1 MRFIIL
7 ALALVLTAAN
17 TAPTVQG
24 FVQQKNFDQAFELAQ
39 ENAAKGEGKAYDWLG
54 WFYEKGYGTEVDLAE
69 AEKHYR
75 MASDLGQGHAS
86 WKLGVL
92 IDSGAIEGELTEAVA
107 FFQKAADAGFIDG
120 FVSLAV
126 MQAQGRGTPENFD
139 GALMNYMGAA
149 QLGSAHAAQGV
160 GVMLMVGQGV
170 EKNVPEAAAWFLFS
184 AARGSPRGET
194 NFRLTISE
202 MENPDRPA
210 IVKRAEAIADEMGF
224 PVNINIVDGE
234 VQWSKPAK

>member
-7 ALALVLTAAN
+7 ALTLVFTVAN
-17 TAPTVQG
+17 TQPTIQN
-24 FVQQKNFDQAFELAQ
+24 FVQQENYEQAFELAQ
-39 ENAAKGEGKAYDWLG
+39 DKAAKGEGKAHDWLG
-54 WFYEKGYGTEVDLAE
+54 WFYERGYGTEADLAK

-75 MASDLGQGHAS
+75 MASDLDQGHAS

-92 IDSGAIEGELTEAVA
+92 IDSGAIKGELREAVA

-126 MQAQGRGTPENFD
+126 MQAQGRGTPENFE

-160 GVMLMVGQGV
+160 GVMLMIGQGV

-184 AARGSPRGET
+184 AARGSQTGED
-194 NFRLTISE
+194 NFRYTIDE
-202 MENPDRPA
+202 MENPDLISIA
-210 IVKRAEAIADEMGF
+210 KRAKEIADEMGF
-224 PVNINIVDGE
+224 PVNITIIEDE
-234 VQWSKPAK
+234 VQWSKPAE